1 MRALLAVAEV
11 AEVLVVGWRG
21 KSAAARFL
29 LGSTSDALARHASC
43 PVVVVHAAQNAGDG
57 DRRAARGDVVVG
69 VDGSDASAAAVEF
82 ACNEAAI
89 RGIGLT
95 AVHAFVSPT
104 LGAPAFGADSIAA
117 GQLNAVL
124 QAEEHIEAEPPPE
137 VINGWLSNAAR
148 EYADVRVT
156 TRLVG

>member
-1 MRALLAVAEV
+1 
-11 AEVLVVGWRG
+11 
-21 KSAAARFL
+21 
-29 LGSTSDALARHASC
+29 
-43 PVVVVHAAQNAGDG
+43 
-57 DRRAARGDVVVG
+57 VVVG
-69 VDGSDASAAAVEF
+69 VDGSDASAVAVEF

-89 RGIGLT
+89 SGIGLT

-104 LGAPAFGADSIAA
+104 LAAPAFGADSIAA

-148 EYADVRVT
+148 EYPDVRVT
-156 TRLVG
+156 TRPVG